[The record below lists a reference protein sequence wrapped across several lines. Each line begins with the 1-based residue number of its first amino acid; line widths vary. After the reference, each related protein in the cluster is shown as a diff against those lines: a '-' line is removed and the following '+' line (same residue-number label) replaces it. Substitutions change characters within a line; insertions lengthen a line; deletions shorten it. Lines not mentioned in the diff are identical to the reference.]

1 MTYTVTAEL
10 KADEM
15 FNPNT
20 LAKQDV
26 VNRTNQK
33 AMVIPCI
40 SKIKLP
46 MITNVIVWI
55 ADIKNKMESLESK

>member
-26 VNRTNQK
+26 VNSTNQK